1 MSNIFDV
8 ITNENFFRPLCSKNR
23 VLYYDCIC
31 ELINISGSNI
41 SILDSDARDC
51 INIYLNNSRIEY
63 VNDTD
68 EEAYSISKN
77 GNDIIRYFRMCG
89 WMSEKELG
97 GGSYITRVEPLCIKL
112 ISHLKEITEK
122 ESSGDI
128 SNHIFD
134 MYDILNVAFNDTK
147 SGRQERPYANILKPL
162 MDNEE
167 RLKEKLAEL
176 NISISR
182 IMTSIMDTSSINEL
196 GNYLAKDKLLEEFFS
211 DYYFIK
217 HNGTIPIVVG
227 QISDYLSRLRDDEWV
242 NKIAENYSKVK
253 KIAMEDSISDI
264 KNILYELQ
272 FFISNEYFTEMDV
285 IENQINKYFDLAHAK
300 LMLFSLSG
308 FNLETA
314 IDQYL
319 RQLKTAGESY
329 RNESLLQLKD
339 ASTIIAQKYIGMKSF
354 SIKTKVQYTDKTTG
368 LSIYTPTE
376 EDLAKWKAELEWENN
391 YTRKK
396 VSSYVNQKMKKRDK
410 LELKYERI
418 RSREDI
424 QMFVA
429 AASMSELSNFPY
441 HVTIMNE
448 MIDLGFAE
456 VSNIIIERKESK

>member
-1 MSNIFDV
+1 MSNIFKV

-23 VLYYDCIC
+23 VLYFDCIC

-41 SILDSDARDC
+41 SILDNDARDC
-51 INIYLNNSRIEY
+51 INIYLNNSKIEY

-68 EEAYSISKN
+68 EEEYSITKT

-97 GGSYITRVEPLCIKL
+97 NGSYITRVEPLCIKL
-112 ISHLKEITEK
+112 ISHLKEITET
-122 ESSGDI
+122 ENSGDI

-162 MDNEE
+162 LDNEE

-176 NISISR
+176 NINISK
-182 IMTSIMDTSSINEL
+182 IMVSVMDTTSINDL
-196 GNYLAKDKLLEEFFS
+196 GNYLAKDKVLEEFFS

-217 HNGTIPIVVG
+217 HNGTIPIIVG
-227 QISDYLSRLRDDEWV
+227 QISDYLARLRDDDWV
-242 NKIAENYSKVK
+242 NRIAANYSKVK
-253 KIAMEDSISDI
+253 KLSLEDSVSDV
-264 KNILYELQ
+264 KNALYDLQ
-272 FFISNEYFTEMDV
+272 FFVSNEYFREIDA

-300 LMLFSLSG
+300 LMLFTLSG

-314 IDQYL
+314 IDEYL
-319 RQLKTAGESY
+319 RVLKVNSGTLRE
-329 RNESLLQLKD
+329 ESLSKLKD
-339 ASTIIAQKYIGMKSF
+339 ATTIIAQKYIGIKSF
-354 SIKTKVQYTDKTTG
+354 SMKNTIQYIDKSTG
-368 LSIYTPTE
+368 ITVYNPSE
-376 EDLAKWKAELEWENN
+376 EELNKWEKEFEWKNT

-396 VSSYVNQKMKKRDK
+396 VSSYIDGRMKKRNRI
-410 LELKYERI
+410 EIKYERI
-418 RSREDI
+418 RDRNDV
-424 QMFVA
+424 QMIVA

-441 HVTIMNE
+441 HVEILDE

-456 VSNIIIERKESK
+456 MSNVIIERKESQ